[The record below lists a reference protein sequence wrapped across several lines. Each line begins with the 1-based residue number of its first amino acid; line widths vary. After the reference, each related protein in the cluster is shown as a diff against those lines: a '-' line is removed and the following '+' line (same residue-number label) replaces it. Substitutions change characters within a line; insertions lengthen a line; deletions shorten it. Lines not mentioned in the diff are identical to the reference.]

1 MDVLNPRSSAYSI
14 FSSMGSSDSDDD
26 FQKSELHPQSRH
38 VYLWRYSKPNVKKI
52 PSRQSFSSAVTKAFA
67 EAGAEVIHW
76 GCCKEYHKHKDIHY
90 HMAVNMTKLL
100 CWKWVKEQIKSKW
113 TSLMNHLVTLLLI
126 GTFANQTR
134 MYCIVK
140 NTLTLEILAPLEPTP
155 AWKPTRQK
163 TVLLGSLVN
172 LRVPFHQMEQQYPL
186 EKLKPNALH
195 LQMLWSTFV
204 ATQSGHTLVCKR

>member
-1 MDVLNPRSSAYSI
+1 
-14 FSSMGSSDSDDD
+14 MGSSDSDDD

-100 CWKWVKEQIKSKW
+100 CWKSVKEQIKSKYNIKVNFSDE
-113 TSLMNHLVTLLLI
+113 SLGYIAAYRYICKSDKDVLHSEKHLDLRNI
-126 GTFANQTR
+126 GSPRTNACMKANKA
-134 MYCIVK
+134 K
-140 NTLTLEILAPLEPTP
+140 N
-155 AWKPTRQK
+155 
-163 TVLLGSLVN
+163 S
-172 LRVPFHQMEQQYPL
+172 
-186 EKLKPNALH
+186 
-195 LQMLWSTFV
+195 
-204 ATQSGHTLVCKR
+204 ATW